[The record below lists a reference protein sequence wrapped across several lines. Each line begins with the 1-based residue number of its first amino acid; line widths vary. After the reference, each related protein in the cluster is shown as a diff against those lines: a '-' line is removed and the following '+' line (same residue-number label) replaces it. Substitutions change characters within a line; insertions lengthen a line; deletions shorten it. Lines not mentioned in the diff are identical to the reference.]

1 MENPKRKILIVD
13 DSSELAQFVSK
24 LLEAHYRTSIA
35 SDGQTA
41 IQKVFSE
48 SPELVLLD
56 LKLPDIPGT
65 EVLKKIKEMNEETAV
80 IVMTAYGGEQLAV
93 GLMKAGAVDYL
104 SKPFDEETLMGAV
117 VNALKIRD
125 AQIEDKRKEIY
136 LSLERFFPFLAH
148 EVRNPLHAID
158 GAMAIIQR
166 RSDSKDKLLV
176 QSIKVIREE
185 VQHLNQ
191 FVQECLD
198 FVRPPVR
205 SRLAEIE
212 INEVLSVAINMI
224 SHIFEDVS
232 GKIRITT
239 EFDAGLPK
247 IVASYEEIKQAF
259 LNILKNGFE
268 AMHEGGELNI
278 KTRFESTSN
287 LGYIE
292 VIFSDNG
299 KGVEK
304 ENIKGLFQPFF
315 TTKLR
320 GTGLGLAI
328 CRRIIEERHGGKIR
342 IESDAGKGT
351 TVRVELPVRRD
362 E

>member
-1 MENPKRKILIVD
+1 MDNPKRKILIVD
-13 DSSELAQFVSK
+13 DTPELAQFISR
-24 LLEAHYRTSIA
+24 LLEANYLTSIA
-35 SDGQTA
+35 SDGRTA
-41 IQKVFSE
+41 IEKAFSE

-65 EVLKKIKEMNEETAV
+65 EVLKKIKELNEETAV

-104 SKPFDEETLMGAV
+104 SKPFDEENLMGAV

-136 LSLERFFPFLAH
+136 LSLARFFPFLAH

-166 RSDSKDKLLV
+166 RSDSKDKLLL

-212 INEVLSVAINMI
+212 INEVLSVVINMI
-224 SHIFEDVS
+224 SHIFEELS

-239 EFDAGLPK
+239 EFGAGLPK

-268 AMHEGGELNI
+268 AMNEGGELNI
-278 KTRFESTSN
+278 KTRFESTPD

-292 VIFSDNG
+292 IVFSDRG
-299 KGVEK
+299 KGIEK
-304 ENIKGLFQPFF
+304 ENMKGLFEPFF

-328 CRRIIEERHGGKIR
+328 CRRIIEERQGGKIR
-342 IESDAGKGT
+342 IESEAGEGT
-351 TVRVELPVRRD
+351 TVRVELPVRR
-362 E
+362 EE

>member
-1 MENPKRKILIVD
+1 MDTPKRKILIVD
-13 DSSELAQFVSK
+13 DNPDLAQFVSK
-24 LLEAHYRTSIA
+24 FLEEHYWTSIVP
-35 SDGQTA
+35 DGKTA

-48 SPELVLLD
+48 SPDLVLLD
-56 LKLPDIPGT
+56 LKLPDIPGM

-104 SKPFDEETLMGAV
+104 SKPFDEENLLGAV
-117 VNALKIRD
+117 HNALKIRD

-158 GAMAIIQR
+158 GALAIIQR
-166 RSDSKDKLLV
+166 RSDSKDKLLL
-176 QSIKVIREE
+176 QSVKVIKEE

-198 FVRPPVR
+198 FVRPPLR
-205 SRLAEIE
+205 GRLAEIE
-212 INEVLSVAINMI
+212 INEVLSVVINMI
-224 SHIFEDVS
+224 SHIFQEVS

-239 EFDAGLPK
+239 DFNPGLPK

-268 AMHEGGELNI
+268 AMAEGGELSI
-278 KTRFESTSN
+278 KTRFESTPD
-287 LGYIE
+287 LGTIE
-292 VIFSDNG
+292 VVFSDHG
-299 KGVEK
+299 KGIEK
-304 ENIKGLFQPFF
+304 ENMKDLFEPFF

-328 CRRIIEERHGGKIR
+328 CRRIIEERHGGRIG
-342 IESDAGKGT
+342 IESEAGKGT
-351 TVRVELPVRRD
+351 TVKVELPVRR
-362 E
+362 EE